1 MTTTSPP
8 VVSSQQPSK
17 RDAPSLRPHAFAPS
31 LPGKRGSR
39 RPWLLGAAILA
50 IVTSLT
56 LYHDPGSDYG
66 WISLVPS
73 LIVLVVAIATH
84 RTLEALAIGAL
95 AGLIMLQPQDY
106 IGELADISMTVM
118 MDETIAWL
126 ILVCGLMGGFIAMLE
141 KSGCTLSF
149 SHFMARLVKT
159 RRQSLVSTAVLGVLI
174 FIDDYLNALATPAA
188 MKRLTDRFGVS
199 REKLAYIVDST
210 AAPICILVPIST
222 WAVYFAELLEN
233 NQATEQAGMWLYIQ
247 SIPFMLYGWV
257 AMGLAML
264 VAIGFIPD
272 FGPMKAAEARARAGQ
287 PIPDGA
293 TDLSLSDDEV
303 PHTSPWRGVVN
314 FIAPM
319 AVLIGASAYFEIDLL
334 KGVIAATLFTLV
346 LFILQRLATFNAL
359 MDAIMDGFRT
369 MMLPL
374 AIVAVGFVLR
384 EINDQL
390 GMTTFMIEALTP
402 YLTVAL
408 LPVIVFLSMAVVV
421 FATGSSWGVF
431 VISIPIV
438 VPIAQHMD
446 ASMPLVVGALLSASS
461 FGSHACFFSDSS
473 VLSSQGSGCLPM
485 QHALTQFPYALL
497 GALTTALGFV
507 ALGYWMA

>member
-1 MTTTSPP
+1 M
-8 VVSSQQPSK
+8 SQSTHP
-17 RDAPSLRPHAFAPS
+17 FAPS
-31 LPGKRGSR
+31 LPARRGTGR
-39 RPWLLGAAILA
+39 
-50 IVTSLT
+50 TLT
-56 LYHDPGSDYG
+56 LMLAVLATVVGLTLTHRSGTDFG

-84 RTLEALAIGAL
+84 RTLEALAIGAIS
-95 AGLIMLQPQDY
+95 GLILLQPEDFV
-106 IGELADISMTVM
+106 GELADISLSVM

-149 SHFMARLVKT
+149 SHFMTRLVKT
-159 RRQSLVSTAVLGVLI
+159 RRQSLLSTAALGVLI
-174 FIDDYLNALATPAA
+174 FIDDYLNALATSAA

-210 AAPICILVPIST
+210 AAPICILVPLST
-222 WAVYFAELLEN
+222 WAVYFAELLETN
-233 NQATEQAGMWLYIQ
+233 GATESAGMWLYIQ

-257 AMGLAML
+257 AMGLVLL
-264 VAIGFIPD
+264 VAIGIMPD
-272 FGPMKAAEARARAGQ
+272 IGPMKAAEARAKGGQ
-287 PIPDGA
+287 PIPDDAPDVALGE
-293 TDLSLSDDEV
+293 DDV
-303 PHTSPWRGVVN
+303 PRTRPWVGVIN
-314 FIAPM
+314 FLAPM
-319 AVLIGASAYFEIDLL
+319 AVLIGASAWFEIDLL
-334 KGVIAATLFTLV
+334 KGVIVAIMFT
-346 LFILQRLATFNAL
+346 ILLYLIQRLATFATL

-390 GMTTFMIEALTP
+390 GMTAFMIDALTP
-402 YLTVAL
+402 HLTVAL
-408 LPVIVFLSMAVVV
+408 LPAIVFLSMAVVV

-438 VPIAQHMD
+438 VPIAQSMG
-446 ASMPLVVGALLSASS
+446 APMPLVVGALLSASS

-473 VLSSQGSGCLPM
+473 VLSSQGSGCQPM
-485 QHALTQFPYALL
+485 QHALTQFPYALI
-497 GALTTALGFV
+497 GAGVTALGFL
-507 ALGYWMA
+507 ALGFLLT

>member
-1 MTTTSPP
+1 M
-8 VVSSQQPSK
+8 SQSTHP
-17 RDAPSLRPHAFAPS
+17 FAPS
-31 LPGKRGSR
+31 LPARRGTGR
-39 RPWLLGAAILA
+39 TLLLVLA
-50 IVTSLT
+50 VLGSVVGLT
-56 LYHDPGSDYG
+56 LAHRPGTDYG

-84 RTLEALAIGAL
+84 RTLEALAVGVL
-95 AGLIMLQPQDY
+95 AGLILLQPDDFV
-106 IGELADISMTVM
+106 GELADISLSVM
-118 MDETIAWL
+118 MNETIAWL

-149 SHFMARLVKT
+149 SHFMTRMVKT
-159 RRQSLVSTAVLGVLI
+159 RRQSLLSTAALGVLI
-174 FIDDYLNALATPAA
+174 FIDDYLNALATSAA

-210 AAPICILVPIST
+210 AAPICILVPLST
-222 WAVYFAELLEN
+222 WAVYFAELLETN
-233 NQATEQAGMWLYIQ
+233 AATDGPGMWLYIQ

-257 AMGLAML
+257 AMGLVLL
-264 VAIGFIPD
+264 VAIGKLPD
-272 FGPMKAAEARARAGQ
+272 LGPMKAAEARARAGQ

-293 TDLSLSDDEV
+293 PDQPLGDDDA
-303 PHTSPWRGVVN
+303 PAMRPWLGVVN
-314 FIAPM
+314 FLAPM
-319 AVLIGASAYFEIDLL
+319 AVLIGASAWFEIDLL
-334 KGVIAATLFTLV
+334 KGVIVATLFTLV
-346 LFILQRLATFNAL
+346 LYLIQRLATFNTL

-384 EINDQL
+384 EVNDQL
-390 GMTTFMIEALTP
+390 GMTAFMIDALSP

-408 LPVIVFLSMAVVV
+408 LPALVFVSMAVVV

-438 VPIAQHMD
+438 VPMAQHMG
-446 ASMPLVVGALLSASS
+446 APMPLVVGALLSASS

-485 QHALTQFPYALL
+485 QHGLTQFPYALL
-497 GALTTALGFV
+497 GALLTASGFV
-507 ALGYWMA
+507 VLGYAMT

>member
-1 MTTTSPP
+1 MSA
-8 VVSSQQPSK
+8 SQPS
-17 RDAPSLRPHAFAPS
+17 PHPFSPS
-31 LPGKRGSR
+31 LPARDGSGR
-39 RPWLLGAAILA
+39 TLLLVLA
-50 IVTSLT
+50 VLGTVAGLT
-56 LYHDPGSDYG
+56 LTHDPGNDYG
-66 WISLVPS
+66 WASLVPS

-95 AGLIMLQPQDY
+95 SGLIMLQPQDFV
-106 IGELADISMTVM
+106 GELADISLSVMTN
-118 MDETIAWL
+118 ETIGWL

-149 SHFMARLVKT
+149 SHFMTKLVKT
-159 RRQSLVSTAVLGVLI
+159 RRQSLLSTALLGVLI
-174 FIDDYLNALATPAA
+174 FIDDYLNALATSAA

-210 AAPICILVPIST
+210 AAPICILVPVST
-222 WAVYFAELLEN
+222 WAVYFAELLETN
-233 NQATEQAGMWLYIQ
+233 GATEGPGMGLYIA

-257 AMGLAML
+257 AMGLVVL
-264 VAIGFIPD
+264 VATGKLPD
-272 FGPMKAAEARARAGQ
+272 IGPMKAAEARARAGQ

-293 TDLSLSDDEV
+293 PDE
-303 PHTSPWRGVVN
+303 PLDTAAPSQSPWRGVFN
-314 FIAPM
+314 FLAPM

-334 KGVIAATLFTLV
+334 KGVMVATLFTLV
-346 LFILQRLATFNAL
+346 LYLVQRLATFASL
-359 MDAIMDGFRT
+359 MDGIMDGFRT

-384 EINDQL
+384 EVNDQL
-390 GMTTFMIEALTP
+390 GMTQFMIDALAP
-402 YLTVAL
+402 YLTPAL
-408 LPVIVFLSMAVVV
+408 LPALVFVSMAVVV

-438 VPIAQHMD
+438 VPMAQHMG
-446 ASMPLVVGALLSASS
+446 APMPLMVGALLSASS

-485 QHALTQFPYALL
+485 QHGLTQFPYALI
-497 GALTTALGFV
+497 GALVTAAGFLALGF
-507 ALGYWMA
+507 AMT

>member
-1 MTTTSPP
+1 MN
-8 VVSSQQPSK
+8 QPTH
-17 RDAPSLRPHAFAPS
+17 PFAPS
-31 LPGKRGSR
+31 LPTRRGTGR
-39 RPWLLGAAILA
+39 TLLLMLSVLGT
-50 IVTSLT
+50 VVSLT
-56 LYHDPGSDYG
+56 LTHQAGTDFG

-84 RTLEALAIGAL
+84 RTLEALAIGAIS
-95 AGLIMLQPQDY
+95 GLILLQPQDF
-106 IGELADISMTVM
+106 IGELADISLSVM

-149 SHFMARLVKT
+149 SHFMTRLVKT
-159 RRQSLVSTAVLGVLI
+159 RRQSLLSTAGLGVMI
-174 FIDDYLNALATPAA
+174 FIDDYLNALATSAA

-210 AAPICILVPIST
+210 AAPICILVPLST
-222 WAVYFAELLEN
+222 WAVYFAELLETN
-233 NQATEQAGMWLYIQ
+233 GAVEGSGMWLYIQ

-257 AMGLAML
+257 AMGLVVL
-264 VAIGFIPD
+264 VAIGIMPD
-272 FGPMKAAEARARAGQ
+272 IGPMKAAEARAKNGQ
-287 PIPDGA
+287 PIPDEAPDVALGE
-293 TDLSLSDDEV
+293 DDV
-303 PHTSPWRGVVN
+303 PTTQPWVGVIN
-314 FIAPM
+314 FLLPM
-319 AVLIGASAYFEIDLL
+319 AVLIGASAWFEIDLL
-334 KGVIAATLFTLV
+334 KGVIVAIMFT
-346 LFILQRLATFNAL
+346 ILLYLIQRLATFATL

-390 GMTTFMIEALTP
+390 GMTAFMIDSLTP
-402 YLTVAL
+402 HLTIAL
-408 LPVIVFLSMAVVV
+408 LPAIVFLSMAVVV

-438 VPIAQHMD
+438 VPIAQSMG
-446 ASMPLVVGALLSASS
+446 APMPLVVGALLSASS

-473 VLSSQGSGCLPM
+473 VLSSQGSGCQPM
-485 QHALTQFPYALL
+485 QHALTQFPYALI
-497 GALTTALGFV
+497 GAGVTALGFL
-507 ALGYWMA
+507 ALGYALS

>member
-1 MTTTSPP
+1 MSTTHPFS
-8 VVSSQQPSK
+8 
-17 RDAPSLRPHAFAPS
+17 PS
-31 LPGKRGSR
+31 LPARDGTGRT
-39 RPWLLGAAILA
+39 LLLVLA
-50 IVTSLT
+50 VLGTVTALT
-56 LYHDPGSDYG
+56 LTHDPGSDYG
-66 WISLVPS
+66 WASLVPS

-95 AGLIMLQPQDY
+95 SGLIMLQPEDFV
-106 IGELADISMTVM
+106 GELADISLSVM
-118 MDETIAWL
+118 MNETIAWL

-149 SHFMARLVKT
+149 SHVMTRLVKT
-159 RRQSLVSTAVLGVLI
+159 RRQSMLSTALLGVLI
-174 FIDDYLNALATPAA
+174 FIDDYLNALATSAA

-222 WAVYFAELLEN
+222 WAVYFAELLKTN
-233 NQATEQAGMWLYIQ
+233 GATDGPGMGLYIA

-257 AMGLAML
+257 AMGLVVL
-264 VAIGFIPD
+264 VASGKLPD
-272 FGPMKAAEARARAGQ
+272 IGPMKAAEARARAGQ

-293 TDLSLSDDEV
+293 PDEALGETT
-303 PHTSPWRGVVN
+303 PNQSPWRGVFN
-314 FIAPM
+314 FLAPM

-334 KGVIAATLFTLV
+334 KGVMVATLFTLV
-346 LFILQRLATFNAL
+346 LYLIQRLATFASL
-359 MDAIMDGFRT
+359 MDGIMDGFRT

-384 EINDQL
+384 EVNDQL
-390 GMTTFMIEALTP
+390 GMTQFMIDALAP
-402 YLTVAL
+402 YLTPAL
-408 LPVIVFLSMAVVV
+408 LPVLVFVSMAVVV

-438 VPIAQHMD
+438 VPMAQHMD
-446 ASMPLVVGALLSASS
+446 APMPLVVGALLSASS

-485 QHALTQFPYALL
+485 QHGLTQFPYALI
-497 GALTTALGFV
+497 GALITAGGFLALGHV
-507 ALGYWMA
+507 LT

>member
-1 MTTTSPP
+1 M
-8 VVSSQQPSK
+8 SQSTHP
-17 RDAPSLRPHAFAPS
+17 FAPS
-31 LPGKRGSR
+31 LPARRGTGR
-39 RPWLLGAAILA
+39 TLLLVLA
-50 IVTSLT
+50 VLGSVVGLT
-56 LYHDPGSDYG
+56 LAHRPGTDYG

-84 RTLEALAIGAL
+84 RTLEALAVGVL
-95 AGLIMLQPQDY
+95 AGLILLQPDDFV
-106 IGELADISMTVM
+106 GELADISLSVM
-118 MDETIAWL
+118 MNETIAWL

-149 SHFMARLVKT
+149 SHFMTRMVKT
-159 RRQSLVSTAVLGVLI
+159 RRQSLLSTAALGVLI
-174 FIDDYLNALATPAA
+174 FIDDYLNALATSAA

-210 AAPICILVPIST
+210 AAPICILVPLST
-222 WAVYFAELLEN
+222 WAVYFAELLETN
-233 NQATEQAGMWLYIQ
+233 AATDGPGMWLYIQ

-257 AMGLAML
+257 AMGLVLL
-264 VAIGFIPD
+264 VAAGKLPD
-272 FGPMKAAEARARAGQ
+272 LGPMRAAEARARAGQ

-293 TDLSLSDDEV
+293 PDQLLGDDDT
-303 PHTSPWRGVVN
+303 PAMHPWLGVVN
-314 FIAPM
+314 FLAPM
-319 AVLIGASAYFEIDLL
+319 AVLIGASAWFEIDLL
-334 KGVIAATLFTLV
+334 KGVIVATLFTLV
-346 LFILQRLATFNAL
+346 LYLIQRLATFNTL

-384 EINDQL
+384 EVNDQL
-390 GMTTFMIEALTP
+390 GMTAFMIDALSP

-408 LPVIVFLSMAVVV
+408 LPALVFVSMAVVV

-438 VPIAQHMD
+438 VPMAQHMG
-446 ASMPLVVGALLSASS
+446 APMPLVVGALLSASS

-485 QHALTQFPYALL
+485 QHGLTQFPYALL
-497 GALTTALGFV
+497 GALLTAGGFV
-507 ALGYWMA
+507 VLGHAMT

>member
-1 MTTTSPP
+1 MSHSAHPF
-8 VVSSQQPSK
+8 S
-17 RDAPSLRPHAFAPS
+17 PS
-31 LPGKRGSR
+31 LPDRRGSGR
-39 RPWLLGAAILA
+39 TLLLFSLVMATVIG
-50 IVTSLT
+50 LT
-56 LYHDPGSDYG
+56 LSHPAGSDYG

-84 RTLEALAIGAL
+84 RTLEALAIGSI
-95 AGLIMLQPQDY
+95 AGLILLQPQDFV
-106 IGELADISMTVM
+106 GELADISLSVM

-149 SHFMARLVKT
+149 SHFMTRLVRT
-159 RRQSLVSTAVLGVLI
+159 RRQSLLSTAALGVLI
-174 FIDDYLNALATPAA
+174 FIDDYLNALATSAA

-210 AAPICILVPIST
+210 AAPICILVPLST
-222 WAVYFAELLEN
+222 WAVYFAELLETN
-233 NQATEQAGMWLYIQ
+233 GATETSGMWLYIQ

-257 AMGLAML
+257 ALGLVLL
-264 VAIGFIPD
+264 VAGGLMPD
-272 FGPMKAAEARARAGQ
+272 LGPMKAAEARARAGQ

-293 TDLSLSDDEV
+293 PDVALGDDEA
-303 PHTSPWRGVVN
+303 PRTRPWVGVFN
-314 FIAPM
+314 FLAPM
-319 AVLIGASAYFEIDLL
+319 AMLIGASAWFEIDLL
-334 KGVIAATLFTLV
+334 KGVIVAIMFT
-346 LFILQRLATFNAL
+346 ILLYLIQRLATFNTL

-384 EINDQL
+384 EINEQL
-390 GMTTFMIEALTP
+390 GMTAFMIDALTP
-402 YLTVAL
+402 HLTVAL
-408 LPVIVFLSMAVVV
+408 LPAIVFLSMAVVV

-438 VPIAQHMD
+438 IPIAQHMG
-446 ASMPLVVGALLSASS
+446 APMPLVVGALLSASS

-473 VLSSQGSGCLPM
+473 VLSSQGSGCQPM

-497 GALTTALGFV
+497 GAGITATGFLALGH
-507 ALGYWMA
+507 LLS

>member
-1 MTTTSPP
+1 MS
-8 VVSSQQPSK
+8 QPSH
-17 RDAPSLRPHAFAPS
+17 PFAPA
-31 LPGKRGSR
+31 LPARRGTGR
-39 RPWLLGAAILA
+39 TLLLVLA
-50 IVTSLT
+50 VLGSVIGLT
-56 LYHDPGSDYG
+56 LAHRPGTDYG
-66 WISLVPS
+66 WISLAPS

-84 RTLEALAIGAL
+84 RTLEALAVGVL
-95 AGLIMLQPQDY
+95 SGLILLQPEDFV
-106 IGELADISMTVM
+106 GELADISLSVM
-118 MDETIAWL
+118 MNETIAWL

-149 SHFMARLVKT
+149 SHVMTRLVKT
-159 RRQSLVSTAVLGVLI
+159 RRQSLLSTAALGVLI
-174 FIDDYLNALATPAA
+174 FIDDYLNALATSAA

-210 AAPICILVPIST
+210 AAPICILVPLST
-222 WAVYFAELLEN
+222 WAVYFAELLETN
-233 NQATEQAGMWLYIQ
+233 AATDGPGMWLYIQ

-257 AMGLAML
+257 AMGLVLL
-264 VAIGFIPD
+264 VAVGKLPD
-272 FGPMKAAEARARAGQ
+272 LGPMRAAEARARAGQ

-293 TDLSLSDDEV
+293 PDQPLGDDAA
-303 PHTSPWRGVVN
+303 PAMRPWLGVVN
-314 FIAPM
+314 FLAPM
-319 AVLIGASAYFEIDLL
+319 AVLIGASAWFEIDLL
-334 KGVIAATLFTLV
+334 KGVIVATLFTLV
-346 LFILQRLATFNAL
+346 LYLIQRLATFNTL

-384 EINDQL
+384 EVNDQL
-390 GMTTFMIEALTP
+390 GMTAFMIDAFSP

-408 LPVIVFLSMAVVV
+408 LPALVFVSMAVVV

-438 VPIAQHMD
+438 VPMAQHMD
-446 ASMPLVVGALLSASS
+446 APMPLVVGALLSASS

-485 QHALTQFPYALL
+485 QHGLTQFPYALL
-497 GALTTALGFV
+497 GALLTASGFMV
-507 ALGYWMA
+507 LGYAMT

>member
-1 MTTTSPP
+1 MSAP
-8 VVSSQQPSK
+8 QPS
-17 RDAPSLRPHAFAPS
+17 PHPFSPS
-31 LPGKRGSR
+31 LPARDGTGRT
-39 RPWLLGAAILA
+39 LLLVLA
-50 IVTSLT
+50 VLATVGVLT
-56 LYHDPGSDYG
+56 LTHEPGSDFG
-66 WISLVPS
+66 WASLVPS

-95 AGLIMLQPQDY
+95 SGLVMLQPEDFV
-106 IGELADISMTVM
+106 GELADISLSVM
-118 MDETIAWL
+118 MNETIAWL

-149 SHFMARLVKT
+149 SHFMTRLVKT
-159 RRQSLVSTAVLGVLI
+159 RRQSMLSTAALGVLI
-174 FIDDYLNALATPAA
+174 FIDDYLNALATSAA

-222 WAVYFAELLEN
+222 WAVYFAELLETN
-233 NQATEQAGMWLYIQ
+233 GATEGPGMGLYIA

-257 AMGLAML
+257 AMGLVLL
-264 VAIGFIPD
+264 VASGKLPD
-272 FGPMKAAEARARAGQ
+272 LGPMKAAEARARAGQ

-293 TDLSLSDDEV
+293 PDAALDDTT
-303 PHTSPWRGVVN
+303 PTQSPWRGVFN
-314 FIAPM
+314 FVAPM

-334 KGVIAATLFTLV
+334 KGVMVATLFTLV
-346 LFILQRLATFNAL
+346 LYLVQRLATFASL
-359 MDAIMDGFRT
+359 MDGIMDGFRT

-384 EINDQL
+384 EVNDQL
-390 GMTTFMIEALTP
+390 GMTQFMIDALAP
-402 YLTVAL
+402 YLTPAL
-408 LPVIVFLSMAVVV
+408 LPALVFVSMAVVV

-438 VPIAQHMD
+438 VPMAQHMD
-446 ASMPLVVGALLSASS
+446 APMPLVVGALLSASS

-485 QHALTQFPYALL
+485 QHGLTQFPYALL
-497 GALTTALGFV
+497 GALVTAAGFL
-507 ALGYWMA
+507 ALGYALT